1 MVSDLVNEKRDTA
14 TVTRTE
20 RTREGRTYLPYCDI
34 LEREN
39 ELLIHADLPGVR
51 TEDIDINYERGLLT
65 LQGRVDPR
73 REDRRFLM
81 REYGVGDYHRSFEVG
96 EGIDASRIEAEV
108 KDGVLTL
115 HLPKTESIRPRKIA
129 VRSA

>member
-14 TVTRTE
+14 TVTRAE

-39 ELLIHADLPGVR
+39 ELLIQADLPGVR

>member
-14 TVTRTE
+14 TVTRAE
-20 RTREGRTYLPYCDI
+20 RTHEGRTYLPYCDI

-39 ELLIHADLPGVR
+39 ELLIHADMPGVR

-96 EGIDASRIEAEV
+96 EGIDDSRIEAEV

-115 HLPKTESIRPRKIA
+115 HLPKAESIRPRKIA

>member
-14 TVTRTE
+14 TVTRAE